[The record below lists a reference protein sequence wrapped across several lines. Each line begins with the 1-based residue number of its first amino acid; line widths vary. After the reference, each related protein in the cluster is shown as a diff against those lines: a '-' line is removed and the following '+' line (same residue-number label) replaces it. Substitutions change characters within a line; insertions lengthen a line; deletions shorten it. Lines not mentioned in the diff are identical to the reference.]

1 MQITVKGTVEVNKA
15 MRELGPKSRRALAY
29 ALNETAN
36 DVQQKIQSGL
46 MSRFT
51 LRRADFVKKTI
62 YRQPSVDFAD
72 RNGYELRA
80 AVRVNPERNF
90 LAQHEE
96 GGTKTARDGGMVA
109 IPLPAVQPSPS
120 IVVPRSKRPSGMR
133 NDRRVSKVVLP
144 SGTFLVRHVQGS
156 RNRTARTE
164 FLYELKRSVPLR
176 PRLGFLDTAEKTV
189 NKVYQRQAIMALD
202 FALANWR

>member
-1 MQITVKGTVEVNKA
+1 MQIKVTGTVEVNKA
-15 MRELGPKSRRALAY
+15 MRELGPKTRRALAF

-36 DVQQKIQSGL
+36 DVQQKIQAGL

-62 YRQPSVDFAD
+62 YRQPTVDFAD

-80 AVRVNPERNF
+80 AVRVHPERNF

-96 GGTKTARDGGMVA
+96 GGQKTARSGGMVA

-120 IVVPRSKRPSGMR
+120 IVVPHSKRPSGMR
-133 NDRRVSKVVLP
+133 NDKRVSKVVLP
-144 SGTFLVRHVQGS
+144 TGTFLVRHTKGS
-156 RNRTARTE
+156 RSKAGRTE
-164 FLYELKRSVPLR
+164 FLYQLKRSVPLR

-189 NKVYQRQAIMALD
+189 NRVYQRQAIMALD
-202 FALANWR
+202 YALNNWR